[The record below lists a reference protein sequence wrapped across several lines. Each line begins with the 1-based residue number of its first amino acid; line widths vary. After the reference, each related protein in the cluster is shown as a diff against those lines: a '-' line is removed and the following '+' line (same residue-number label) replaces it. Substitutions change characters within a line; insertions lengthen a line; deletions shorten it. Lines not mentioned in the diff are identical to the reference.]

1 MLLATTRQLP
11 PTFRHHRP
19 ATDREGSPQS
29 GAADGRAAIS
39 DPTRKPSPTVDTV
52 SPVQGEQDDSAF
64 GRPAVRL
71 LATELR
77 SFVTI
82 GVASTIAY
90 VVLYGGLRWAVSAA
104 VANAIALVLTAIGN
118 TAANRRLTFGVSGR
132 ASLLRHHAAGLA
144 AFGLALA
151 ITTGAVWLLE
161 RLVPNPGRLAEIGV
175 LVAANGLASVSRFVL
190 LRSWISSPRRATPS
204 DRLEESLS

>member
-1 MLLATTRQLP
+1 MLLATTRKLP
-11 PTFRHHRP
+11 PTFRPHRP

-52 SPVQGEQDDSAF
+52 SPVQGEQDDSGF

-82 GVASTIAY
+82 GVASTIA
-90 VVLYGGLRWAVSAA
+90 
-104 VANAIALVLTAIGN
+104 
-118 TAANRRLTFGVSGR
+118 
-132 ASLLRHHAAGLA
+132 
-144 AFGLALA
+144 
-151 ITTGAVWLLE
+151 
-161 RLVPNPGRLAEIGV
+161 
-175 LVAANGLASVSRFVL
+175 
-190 LRSWISSPRRATPS
+190 
-204 DRLEESLS
+204 